1 MKDYYTMD
9 LAGAQTAKEDKMKSF
24 GEIRLV
30 TYFRATNFMGVLV
43 SRSKMASA
51 RLLKLKTDAV
61 TSCVAH
67 CRVSEVIV
75 LINQVGSIRT
85 KIEGKG
91 MAPKGL
97 YILKSSYWPNES
109 FRAGCR
115 FPSSR
120 DACIF

>member
-24 GEIRLV
+24 GEIRLA
-30 TYFRATNFMGVLV
+30 TYFRATNFMGVLA

-75 LINQVGSIRT
+75 LINQVGSIWKDKDRS
-85 KIEGKG
+85 KGVDIQRPPYIEKQLL
-91 MAPKGL
+91 AK
-97 YILKSSYWPNES
+97 
-109 FRAGCR
+109 
-115 FPSSR
+115 
-120 DACIF
+120 